1 MTRIIKDVRSFLCLL
16 PVLLT
21 TMACSIGSP
30 LYASEIQEGTEL
42 GAQIKVRSTLPVVA
56 TIELT
61 PTISFA
67 SVIVELTNAVGG
79 ARTACDMGALVAT
92 QNYSCEVT
100 GSVADDDSGLVISV
114 TGLKQAGRFEA
125 SNMSRRL
132 FTVPNPQFDAV
143 AVAKAR
149 KEAARRQ
156 PVTLKAQSKKP
167 E

>member
-1 MTRIIKDVRSFLCLL
+1 MTRVIKVLRRLMYLL
-16 PVLLT
+16 PVALSS
-21 TMACSIGSP
+21 MACSIGSP
-30 LYASEIQEGTEL
+30 LHASEIQEGTEL
-42 GAQIKVRSTLPVVA
+42 GAQIKVKSNSPVVA
-56 TIELT
+56 TIELM

-79 ARTACDMGALVAT
+79 ARTVCDLGALVAT

-114 TGLKQAGRFEA
+114 TGLKQAGGFEA
-125 SNMSRRL
+125 SNISRRL